1 MGINLRDWRKG
12 PKTSSRVSPA
22 TEMADIEAMRPSS
35 PAGRNGQVRR
45 PCSPS
50 PSIGA
55 IARGTAPDTVGLPV
69 APHRAPR
76 TPRPARAQSASS
88 ASRPATPSAGS
99 RRRKN
104 WALAKIHRWRKD
116 PVTRQ
121 RVIIISQL
129 SFRLALVITTMG
141 LLWYYLIYF
150 PGQTEY
156 SRARGGPDLEES
168 ENGDAYEIK
177 DAKMK
182 DAVILID
189 VNDVVDSTITTIS
202 PAALAQYA
210 SNVNTKRDR
219 EGDAGFNLQDIVGID
234 RAQRA
239 EGWGV
244 HAGSLEP
251 TLPGIN
257 NSTVR
262 AIYDYQNGVVVDR
275 SAWLRGFDRCATMA
289 ACRRR
294 CARNVVKR

>member
-1 MGINLRDWRKG
+1 M
-12 PKTSSRVSPA
+12 
-22 TEMADIEAMRPSS
+22 
-35 PAGRNGQVRR
+35 
-45 PCSPS
+45 
-50 PSIGA
+50 
-55 IARGTAPDTVGLPV
+55 
-69 APHRAPR
+69 
-76 TPRPARAQSASS
+76 
-88 ASRPATPSAGS
+88 
-99 RRRKN
+99 
-104 WALAKIHRWRKD
+104 
-116 PVTRQ
+116 
-121 RVIIISQL
+121 L

-177 DAKMK
+177 DVQMK

-189 VNDVVDSTITTIS
+189 VNDVVDGTITTIS

-234 RAQRA
+234 GALRA

-251 TLPGIN
+251 TLPGIDN
-257 NSTVR
+257 TTVR

-275 SAWLRGFDRCATMA
+275 SAWLRGFDRCATMV

-294 CARNVVKR
+294 SRYARDVVAP